1 MRQAHP
7 ELLTT
12 LRDVAA
18 TAVTLLDT
26 FAQIR
31 RERTP
36 PPPPPADASPAPPD
50 DPDDRPDAPTD
61 LDDTPDPWPATPSRP
76 MDVDKLIDDVLRQQL
91 FEGNVRSLAR
101 EQLFL
106 QQRAA
111 AREQAASIHQ
121 RLLEIA
127 DLVSAALERDGART
141 LPLLDALLGR
151 LRDDF
156 RDQHGA
162 FAAAPETDPS

>member
-1 MRQAHP
+1 MRQDHP

-18 TAVTLLDT
+18 TAVTLLDA

-31 RERTP
+31 RERP
-36 PPPPPADASPAPPD
+36 PPPPPADPAPAPQD
-50 DPDDRPDAPTD
+50 DPDDRPNASTNPVDAPE
-61 LDDTPDPWPATPSRP
+61 TPSRP
-76 MDVDKLIDDVLRQQL
+76 LDLNSYIDDLLDPKTV
-91 FEGNVRSLAR
+91 EGSARSFAR
-101 EQLFL
+101 VKTLL

-127 DLVSAALERDGART
+127 DMVSAVSDHEAAGA
-141 LPLLDALLGR
+141 LPLLNALLGQ
-151 LRDDF
+151 LCDDF
-156 RDQHGA
+156 SYRRGA
-162 FAAAPETDPS
+162 FAAPLETDPS